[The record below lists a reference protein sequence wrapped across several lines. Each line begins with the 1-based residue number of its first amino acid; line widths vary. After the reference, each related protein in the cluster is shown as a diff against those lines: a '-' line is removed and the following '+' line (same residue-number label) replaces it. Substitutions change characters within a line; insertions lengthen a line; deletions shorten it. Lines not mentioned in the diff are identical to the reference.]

1 MCHVFP
7 ATTFVEAGG
16 VGLSSLPPTCLT
28 HPWRKSPTPTCGYT
42 QQRRP
47 ALHVKNKSGEGES
60 QSREKEEKEERFTSR
75 NQDNFFPFSTLV
87 FSLLSPASP
96 PLRDFCLSS
105 AEEEETYEKETGR
118 RRLFA
123 LHSWLFFSGS
133 RACLVLVYCALSSLC
148 EIWSLSSAGLSPTS
162 FLSRSESPCERQRE
176 DEGHSKKRPPPPPSS
191 KVHPGDKNA
200 IRELK
205 EKKPLHRDRDL
216 EDDHRSGFQRHHQG
230 HHH

>member
-1 MCHVFP
+1 MQRCRVFHENQLPAHTLYVPCFPCHHFC
-7 ATTFVEAGG
+7 GSRRRG
-16 VGLSSLPPTCLT
+16 RSLLPPSNMLDS
-28 HPWRKSPTPTCGYT
+28 PLEKKSHAHLWVHTTT
-42 QQRRP
+42 SP

-60 QSREKEEKEERFTSR
+60 QSREKEEEEEERFTSR

-87 FSLLSPASP
+87 FSFSP

-123 LHSWLFFSGS
+123 LHSWLFFFSGS

-148 EIWSLSSAGLSPTS
+148 EIWSLSSAGLASTS

-176 DEGHSKKRPPPPPSS
+176 DEGHSKKRLPPRQ
-191 KVHPGDKNA
+191 KC
-200 IRELK
+200 IREIK
-205 EKKPLHRDRDL
+205 TQFEN
-216 EDDHRSGFQRHHQG
+216 
-230 HHH
+230 

>member
-1 MCHVFP
+1 MGRRAQQGVTKIIHFSEIITIYVCNAVGFFTKISCPHTPCMCHVFP
-7 ATTFVEAGG
+7 ATTFVEAGGG

-60 QSREKEEKEERFTSR
+60 QSREKEEEEEERFTSR

-87 FSLLSPASP
+87 FSFSP

-123 LHSWLFFSGS
+123 LHSWLFF
-133 RACLVLVYCALSSLC
+133 
-148 EIWSLSSAGLSPTS
+148 
-162 FLSRSESPCERQRE
+162 F
-176 DEGHSKKRPPPPPSS
+176 
-191 KVHPGDKNA
+191 
-200 IRELK
+200 
-205 EKKPLHRDRDL
+205 RDPVRV
-216 EDDHRSGFQRHHQG
+216 SC
-230 HHH
+230 